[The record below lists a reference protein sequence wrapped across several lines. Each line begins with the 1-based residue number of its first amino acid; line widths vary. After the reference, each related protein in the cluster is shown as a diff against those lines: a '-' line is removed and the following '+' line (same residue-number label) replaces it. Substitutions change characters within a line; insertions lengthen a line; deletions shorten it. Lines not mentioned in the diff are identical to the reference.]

1 MVLELGLLDELLP
14 EPEVEL
20 DGLELDGLE
29 LLELEP
35 LALLCDAS
43 HSL

>member
-1 MVLELGLLDELLP
+1 MVLELGLLGELLP
-14 EPEVEL
+14 EPEV
-20 DGLELDGLE
+20 ELDGLE